1 LDERKLETGQS
12 QQRMAVSLEQKKIW
26 KTKKGKQDSLKEK
39 NLERWIELVIVCCCA
54 SGTPVHRINKI
65 CEELSNVFKI
75 SGGKKEIK
83 RIFGNSYNMLVCS
96 GL

>member
-1 LDERKLETGQS
+1 MEN
-12 QQRMAVSLEQKKIW
+12 KK
-26 KTKKGKQDSLKEK
+26 KREEEKEKEK
-39 NLERWIELVIVCCCA
+39 NLERWIELVIVCCWA

-65 CEELSNVFKI
+65 CEELYIQRVRNLRGENK
-75 SGGKKEIK
+75 KKEIK